1 MKHLLSTVIIA
12 VITICLFVTTAAA
25 AVPQMLTY
33 QGRLTNSSGTPLTEI
48 VALTFTIYTDSLGTS
63 TLWTEL
69 HPTVAVEDGLF
80 TVVLGSATPIPGS
93 VFTGLVRWLG
103 IQVDTDTELRPLRPL
118 LSAPDAFQA
127 LRADTASF
135 AKTIADNSVTTGKIV
150 NGTISFA
157 DIGQNGATSGQIM
170 KWNGS
175 AWVAAKDSI
184 APPGGGWVD
193 NGTVVSLVTPADTVA
208 INTTAR
214 LGKLNIGGNL
224 GLGGESSIYFGTDAT
239 RITGI
244 AGGDLRLVAEDLST
258 LTTEDITF
266 GLYGVE
272 SWIKFDNANRRV
284 GIGTLTVDD
293 RLHIENSTSGGT
305 CWLKIQQSNGTSW
318 GQTGLRIQTPTN
330 TWHLR
335 QDLSTFANFPDGS
348 LSLYNSGG
356 AIETMTW
363 LENGYVGV
371 GTTNP
376 TRKLHVYGSI
386 QVKDT
391 LYGGA
396 INPTLMAATRLPD
409 EPGVASRKAFD
420 AYGLISLTHDWQTIL
435 SRQITVPAA
444 GYVVALGHTWIS
456 YDHTYND
463 YDAVEVG
470 ISDDGTT
477 VDLERT
483 AHFGTS
489 ANVGTGLYSCTLAP
503 HAIFR
508 VTAAGT
514 YTYYLLGQKYD
525 AVSAPVLNAE
535 LILLYVP
542 TAYGTVQSIADQS
555 GSTDDFYRPESF
567 RSKSTVQP
575 TGADPAEEL
584 RQLRT
589 EIELLKKRLDEQ
601 QR

>member
-1 MKHLLSTVIIA
+1 MKHFFSTVVFA
-12 VITICLFVTTAAA
+12 AITIGLSVSSASA

-33 QGRLTNSSGTPLTEI
+33 QGRLTNSSGAPLTEV
-48 VALTFTIYTDSLGTS
+48 VALTFKIYSDSLGT
-63 TLWTEL
+63 TALWTEV
-69 HPTVAVEDGLF
+69 HPTVSVTDGLF
-80 TVVLGSATPIPGS
+80 TVVLGSVTPIPGS
-93 VFTGLVRWLG
+93 VFTGAVRWLG
-103 IQVDTDTELRPLRPL
+103 IQVDIDAELRPLRPL
-118 LSAPDAFQA
+118 LSAPDAFQS
-127 LRADTASF
+127 LRADTAGI
-135 AKTIADNSVTTGKIV
+135 AKSIADNSVTSAKIV
-150 NGTISFA
+150 NGAIQFA
-157 DIGQNGATSGQIM
+157 DIGQNGATTGQIM

-193 NGTVVSLVTPADTVA
+193 NGTVVSLVTSTDTVA
-208 INTTAR
+208 LNTTAR
-214 LGKLNIGGNL
+214 LGKLNLAGDI
-224 GLGGESSIYFGTDAT
+224 GLGGESSIYFGSNAT
-239 RITGI
+239 RITGLV
-244 AGGDLRLVAEDLST
+244 GGDLRFVAEDLSA

-293 RLHIENSTSGGT
+293 RLHIENTTAGGT
-305 CWLKIQQSNGTSW
+305 CWLKIQQSNASSW
-318 GQTGLRIQTPTN
+318 GQTGLRIQTPAN

-363 LENGYVGV
+363 LENGRVGI
-371 GTTNP
+371 GITNP
-376 TRKLHVYGSI
+376 TRKLHVNGSI

-396 INPTLMAATRLPD
+396 INPALMAAARLPD
-409 EPGVASRKAFD
+409 EPGVASIKRFD
-420 AYGLISLTHDWQTIL
+420 VMGFLSLTHDWQTIL

-489 ANVGTGLYSCTLAP
+489 ANVGTGLYSCSLSP
-503 HAIFR
+503 HAVFR

-542 TAYGTVQSIADQS
+542 TAYGTVQGIADQS
-555 GSTDDFYRPESF
+555 GSTDEFYQPESF
-567 RSKSTVQP
+567 RSKSVVQP
-575 TGADPAEEL
+575 IGAASVEEL

>member
-1 MKHLLSTVIIA
+1 MNRFLSTAIIA
-12 VITICLFVTTAAA
+12 VITISLFVTSASA

-33 QGRLTNSSGTPLTEI
+33 QGRLTNSSGAPLTEV
-48 VALTFTIYTDSLGTS
+48 VALTCRIYTDSLGTT
-63 TLWTEL
+63 TLWTEV
-69 HPTVAVEDGLF
+69 HPTVSVDDGLF
-80 TVVLGSATPIPGS
+80 TVVLGSVVPIPGS
-93 VFTGLVRWLG
+93 VFTGEIRWLG
-103 IQVDTDTELRPLRPL
+103 IQVDADTELRPLRPL
-118 LSAPDAFQA
+118 LSAPEAFQA
-127 LRADTASF
+127 LRADTAGF
-135 AKTIADNSVTTGKIV
+135 AKSIADNSVTSTKII
-150 NGTISFA
+150 NGAIQFA
-157 DIGQNGATSGQIM
+157 DIGQNGAATGQIM

-193 NGTVVSLVTPADTVA
+193 NGTVVSLVTPTDTVA
-208 INTTAR
+208 LNTSSR
-214 LGKLNIGGNL
+214 LGKLNLSGNIGL
-224 GLGGESSIYFGTDAT
+224 DALSSIYFGSDAT
-239 RITGI
+239 RITGLT
-244 AGGDLRLVAEDLST
+244 GGDLRFVAEDLSV
-258 LTTEDITF
+258 LTTEDVTF

-284 GIGTLTVDD
+284 GIGTLVPDD
-293 RLHIENSTSGGT
+293 RLHIENKTSGGT
-305 CWLKIQQSNGTSW
+305 CWFKIQQSNETSW
-318 GQTGLRIQTPTN
+318 GQTGLRIQTPAN

-356 AIETMTW
+356 AIESMTW
-363 LENGYVGV
+363 LENGRVGI
-371 GTTNP
+371 GITNP

-396 INPTLMAATRLPD
+396 INPALMAASRLPD
-409 EPGVASRKAFD
+409 EPGVASIKRFD
-420 AYGLISLTHDWQTIL
+420 VMGFLNLTHDWQTIL

-483 AHFGTS
+483 AHFGTA
-489 ANVGTGLYSCTLAP
+489 ANVGTGLYSCSLSP

-508 VTAAGT
+508 VTTAGT

-542 TAYGTVQSIADQS
+542 TAYGTVQGIADQS
-555 GSTDDFYRPESF
+555 GSADEFYRPESF
-567 RSKSTVQP
+567 RPKSAGQP
-575 TGADPAEEL
+575 AGADPAEEL

-589 EIELLKKRLDEQ
+589 EIELLKKRMDEQ